1 MKRLNSVG
9 LVLCSVLAITGCGGE
24 GDGGNAPFQPGTTA
38 EGVYGGTLTGGTS
51 NAFNLLV
58 LETGEYWALFG
69 TQTASALIVAGFGQG
84 MGASDNGT
92 FTSTNF
98 RDFSV
103 VPAAA
108 GRVDATYNRSTP
120 SISGSVTVAG
130 SSVGFSGGAIAGTL
144 YNYDIPASIAT
155 ISGTWSL
162 TDLAG
167 ETVSLGIAS
176 TGAFTATSA
185 GCVFTGSV
193 TPRPSGKNVFNVAL
207 TFGSAP
213 CVLAGQSATGIA
225 VAYPLATG
233 GTQLIVAAVDGARAR
248 GAAAVGVR

>member
-1 MKRLNSVG
+1 MNRLTSVG
-9 LVLCSVLAITGCGGE
+9 LVLCSVLAIAGCGGD
-24 GDGGNAPFQPGTTA
+24 GDGGNAPFQPNTTA
-38 EGVYGGTLTGGTS
+38 EGVYGGTLTGS
-51 NAFNLLV
+51 ANNAFNLLI

-69 TQTASALIVAGFGQG
+69 SQTASVLRVAGFGQG
-84 MGASDNGT
+84 TGASDNGT

-103 VPAAA
+103 VPAAP

-130 SSVGFSGGAIAGTL
+130 SSVGFSGGAIAGSL
-144 YNYDIPASIAT
+144 YNYDVPASLAT

-167 ETVSLGIAS
+167 DTVTLGIAS
-176 TGAFTATSA
+176 SGAFTATSA
-185 GCVFTGSV
+185 GCVFTGTV

-207 TFGSAP
+207 TFGSDP

-225 VAYPLATG
+225 VAYPLAMG
-233 GTQLIVAAVDGARAR
+233 GTQLIIAAVDGARAR